1 MQCKDLESNAI
12 AYLDGKLPA
21 AQRDAMERHLTLC
34 SACRERVE
42 GFTQVMGVLDGWESV
57 EPSPFFH
64 TRLAARLAEEPV
76 SQSWWSR
83 LAVWE
88 PWAPRPVAGS
98 LFAIVFAVVVTVAVV
113 LLRYSP
119 TPTPIETT
127 RSTAPTVT
135 VAATGGD
142 EMALYQE
149 LPLLEDWDVLRNF
162 EVLQELPALRQ
173 VEGNNAK
180 PVLQ

>member
-1 MQCKDLESNAI
+1 
-12 AYLDGKLPA
+12 
-21 AQRDAMERHLTLC
+21 
-34 SACRERVE
+34 
-42 GFTQVMGVLDGWESV
+42 MGVLDEWESV

-64 TRLAARLAEEPV
+64 TRLAARLEGEAA

-83 LAVWE
+83 LAGWQQWT
-88 PWAPRPVAGS
+88 PQPVAGS

-127 RSTAPTVT
+127 RSITPAVT

-149 LPLLEDWDVLRNF
+149 LPLFEVWEVLRNF
-162 EVLQELPALRQ
+162 EVLQELS
-173 VEGNNAK
+173 NAK

>member
-1 MQCKDLESNAI
+1 MKCKDLETNAI
-12 AYLDGKLPA
+12 AYLDGNLPP
-21 AQRDAMERHLTLC
+21 AQQDAMERHLALC

-42 GFTQVMGVLDGWESV
+42 GFTQVKGLLDEWESV
-57 EPSPFFH
+57 QPSPFFH
-64 TRLAARLAEEPV
+64 TRLAARLEEEAV

-83 LAVWE
+83 LAGWQEWV
-88 PWAPRPVAGS
+88 PRPVAGS
-98 LFAIVFAVVVTVAVV
+98 LFAVVFAVVVTVAVV

-119 TPTPIETT
+119 TPTPSETT
-127 RSTAPTVT
+127 RSTAPAVT

-149 LPLLEDWDVLRNF
+149 LPLLEDWEVLRNF
-162 EVLQELPALRQ
+162 EVLQELS
-173 VEGNNAK
+173 NAK